1 MIFALFSGIFTMSGS
16 NKDMKKSKIE
26 RRSLKDYLDFRE
38 YLRDF
43 IQNSRE
49 DGKTLTNRSFAAAL
63 GIQSSSWLTT
73 VMNGK
78 KGITDKTVDA
88 ISSFLN
94 HDEWEREYFKIL
106 VDFNQAKKIELRN
119 AFFASLKQHLL
130 KKGYYAVRVL
140 ETDQYEY
147 YSKWYYS
154 AVRSILGLVKIG
166 DEFEKLARLVS
177 PSITAS
183 QAKRSV
189 RLLMKLG
196 MIKKSDNG
204 WYELTNQAITTGNNV
219 RSLAVANFQRE
230 TMRLGCD
237 AIDRYSRDARDI
249 STLSVGIS
257 EEGFKKIQDIIAAS
271 RKAIV
276 DIANH
281 DENADRVYQVNFQ
294 VYPLS
299 KVLKKKAGENESQ

>member
-1 MIFALFSGIFTMSGS
+1 
-16 NKDMKKSKIE
+16 MKKSKIE